1 MDNKLTIRDIAKYAG
16 VGTTT
21 VSRVLNN
28 HPYVSDS
35 KRERVLQAI
44 DELNYRPNPTA
55 RNLRGSPSGLLGFLT
70 DDVATTPYAVDIIR
84 GAQEVAWEHNIV
96 LLIADSGKNRD
107 SAEAVVDIFL
117 ERQIEGIVYAAMYH
131 RKVTLPRGLEEI
143 PTVLA
148 NCFVEDRS
156 LPSVVPNEF
165 DGGYNATEALIKAGH
180 MRIGFIN
187 LWEVR
192 EGVQVPLPAIE
203 GRLAGYRHALEI
215 NNIPFDE
222 NLIRYTNQSPTANYH
237 HAKTLLS
244 LSSPPTAIF
253 CGNDKIA
260 MSCYGAMAELGLRIP
275 DDIAIVGFDNILDI
289 TEGLLPTLTTIQLP
303 HYEMGK
309 WAVEYLMPQTLDDSI
324 KPIQHKLEC
333 PLVLRHSI

>member
-1 MDNKLTIRDIAKYAG
+1 MDNKLTIRDIAKHAG

-21 VSRVLNN
+21 VSRVLND
-28 HPYVSDS
+28 HPYVSDA

-55 RNLRGSPSGLLGFLT
+55 RNLRGRSSGLLGFLT

-84 GAQEVAWEHNIV
+84 GAQEVAWEHDMV

-107 SAEAVVDIFL
+107 TAEAVVDVFL

-131 RKVTLPRGLEEI
+131 RKITLPRGLEEI

-148 NCFVEDRS
+148 NCFVEDHS

-165 DGGYNATEALIKAGH
+165 DGGYNATEVLINAGH
-180 MRIGFIN
+180 KRIGFIN

-192 EGVQVPLPAIE
+192 EGVQIPLPAIE
-203 GRLAGYRHALEI
+203 GRLAGYRHALEV
-215 NNIPFDE
+215 NKIPFDE
-222 NLIRYTNQSPTANYH
+222 DLVRYTNQSPTANYH
-237 HAKTLLS
+237 HARELMNLS
-244 LSSPPTAIF
+244 DPPTGIF

-260 MSCYGAMAELGLRIP
+260 MSCYGAIAELGLRIP
-275 DDIAIVGFDNILDI
+275 DDIAIIGFDNILDI
-289 TEGLLPTLTTIQLP
+289 TENLLPTLTTIQLP

-309 WAVEYLMPQTLDDSI
+309 WAVDYLLNSKITEAS
-324 KPIQHKLEC
+324 QHLLPC
-333 PLVLRHSI
+333 PLIQRNSV